1 MKDKALLAVG
11 MLEVPAVAVY
21 LTEVAVYNHFL

>member
-11 MLEVPAVAVY
+11 MLEVPAVVVY